1 MGHVPWVVE
10 KRRAYGVIVGNL
22 SDRDHLE
29 DQAYIQQENIT
40 MGGIGW
46 INVALVKKDVGAVM
60 NRVMKLK
67 FRDVLEIC

>member
-1 MGHVPWVVE
+1 
-10 KRRAYGVIVGNL
+10 
-22 SDRDHLE
+22 
-29 DQAYIQQENIT
+29 

-67 FRDVLEIC
+67 FRDVLEICWPASEERLCCIKLLDYLFEVQQNVKHM

>member
-1 MGHVPWVVE
+1 
-10 KRRAYGVIVGNL
+10 
-22 SDRDHLE
+22 
-29 DQAYIQQENIT
+29 